1 VRVTLNDGRVLY
13 NHSTT
18 AVGYASSSEP
28 LVRFGL
34 GKDQT
39 VKSIEVGKQV
49 LSNVKADRIVEVR

>member
-1 VRVTLNDGRVLY
+1 VLY